1 MNLILRADASV
12 AIGTGHVMR
21 CLALAQAWQDAGG
34 HAVFAVAETTPAIN
48 ERLRREGYE
57 TVGLA
62 VAPGTHEDSDQTARL
77 AADRLAKWVVVDG
90 YRFGA
95 DFQRALVAS
104 GLKVLFIDDNANCK
118 YYAADLLL
126 NQNVYA
132 EAADYRNRAP
142 ATKLLMGLRYALLRR
157 EFTQLRS
164 WERQIPT
171 IARNLLVTMGGSDP
185 TNLTPRVLQAL
196 EQIDIEHMN
205 VRIAIGGSNPH
216 RASLEKSASQI
227 SGCVELLNDVQNM
240 AELIASAD
248 VGVAAAGTVSWE
260 ICALGLPSLLVP
272 VADNQMRAAEELG
285 RLGAAL
291 ILRPTFGLTEIAST
305 LRELM
310 QSASSREKISAR
322 ARALLDLDGPGR
334 VVAEIL
340 ASSN

>member
-34 HAVFAVAETTPAIN
+34 HAVFALAETTPATN
-48 ERLRREGYE
+48 DRLRREGYE

-132 EAADYRNRAP
+132 EAADSRNRAP

-164 WERQIPT
+164 WKRQIP
-171 IARNLLVTMGGSDP
+171 AKFSPNLLVTMGGSDP

-216 RASLEKSASQI
+216 RASLEKSATQI

-260 ICALGLPSLLVP
+260 IYSPGLPSLLVP

-310 QSASSREKISAR
+310 QSASSQENLGARESAIGSR
-322 ARALLDLDGPGR
+322 RSRTSGGGNPRLK
-334 VVAEIL
+334 
-340 ASSN
+340 

>member
-1 MNLILRADASV
+1 
-12 AIGTGHVMR
+12 
-21 CLALAQAWQDAGG
+21 
-34 HAVFAVAETTPAIN
+34 
-48 ERLRREGYE
+48 
-57 TVGLA
+57 
-62 VAPGTHEDSDQTARL
+62 
-77 AADRLAKWVVVDG
+77 
-90 YRFGA
+90 
-95 DFQRALVAS
+95 
-104 GLKVLFIDDNANCK
+104 
-118 YYAADLLL
+118 
-126 NQNVYA
+126 
-132 EAADYRNRAP
+132 
-142 ATKLLMGLRYALLRR
+142 LRYALLRR

-164 WERQIPT
+164 WKRQIPT

-185 TNLTPRVLQAL
+185 TNLTSRVLQAL
-196 EQIDIEHMN
+196 QQIDIEHIN

-216 RASLEKSASQI
+216 RASLERSASQM

-291 ILRPTFGLTEIAST
+291 IISPNFGLTEIEST
-305 LRELM
+305 LRDLM

-322 ARALLDLDGPGR
+322 GRALLDLDGPGR